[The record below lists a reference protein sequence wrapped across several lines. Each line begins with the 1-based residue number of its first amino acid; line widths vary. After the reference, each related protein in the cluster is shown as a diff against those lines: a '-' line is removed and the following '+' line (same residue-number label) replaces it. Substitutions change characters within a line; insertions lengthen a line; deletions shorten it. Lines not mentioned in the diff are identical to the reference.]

1 MKLRSV
7 FLGSKEPLDWTIGEG
22 TKEERKGKTY
32 KVSLLLDN
40 TDTVLLKVPEK
51 FHQDLVKGGI
61 KQFAVLD
68 VVFEPRVVLDINR
81 NGRPEQLLKIMPT
94 SFEVVAASVMD
105 QPKVIPPVGLNGQQP
120 KVS

>member
-1 MKLRSV
+1 MKLRTV
-7 FLGSKEPLDWTIGEG
+7 FLGSKEPIDWKMGEG
-22 TKEERKGKTY
+22 ENARSGKTF

-40 TDTVLLKVPEK
+40 SDTVLMKVPES
-51 FHQDLVKGGI
+51 FYMDLLKGGV

-94 SFEVVAASVMD
+94 TFEVVAASVHN
-105 QPKVIPPVGLNGQQP
+105 VGQ